1 MVSARCKLAYI
12 RVGTIMLIGSGKIS
26 ARKVVRRHASLDF
39 ASYILYIIFKN
50 LDFSCSKSLNCA
62 SNVQNKRAR
71 SMELEFAQTV
81 REHKGTIYTVCY
93 MFSNNPDEVADLFQ
107 EILINLWKGFLQF
120 RGDSN
125 VKTWIYRVSLNT
137 CISSERKKSRKVE
150 TLPLTMDIN
159 LFSDSDDD
167 TKQVQLLRDRIN
179 KLGPFDR
186 AIVLLW
192 LENLSYDEIGAIVGI
207 SAKNVSV
214 RLVRIK
220 DQLKKMS
227 NE

>member
-1 MVSARCKLAYI
+1 M
-12 RVGTIMLIGSGKIS
+12 
-26 ARKVVRRHASLDF
+26 
-39 ASYILYIIFKN
+39 
-50 LDFSCSKSLNCA
+50 
-62 SNVQNKRAR
+62 
-71 SMELEFAQTV
+71 
-81 REHKGTIYTVCY
+81 
-93 MFSNNPDEVADLFQ
+93 
-107 EILINLWKGFLQF
+107 
-120 RGDSN
+120 
-125 VKTWIYRVSLNT
+125 
-137 CISSERKKSRKVE
+137 E
-150 TLPLTMDIN
+150 TLPLSMDIN
-159 LFSDSDDD
+159 LFDDSDEDSR
-167 TKQVQLLRDRIN
+167 QIQLLRSRIN

>member
-1 MVSARCKLAYI
+1 
-12 RVGTIMLIGSGKIS
+12 
-26 ARKVVRRHASLDF
+26 
-39 ASYILYIIFKN
+39 
-50 LDFSCSKSLNCA
+50 
-62 SNVQNKRAR
+62 
-71 SMELEFAQTV
+71 
-81 REHKGTIYTVCY
+81 
-93 MFSNNPDEVADLFQ
+93 MFSNNPEEVVDLFQ
-107 EILINLWKGFLQF
+107 EILMNLWKGFSKF

-125 VKTWIYRVSLNT
+125 INTWIYRVSLNT
-137 CISSERKKSRKVE
+137 CISSERKKSRKIE

-159 LFSDSDDD
+159 LFADSDDD
-167 TKQVQLLRDRIN
+167 TKQVQMLRSRISR
-179 KLGPFDR
+179 LGPFDR

-220 DQLKKMS
+220 EQLKKMS

>member
-1 MVSARCKLAYI
+1 MCK
-12 RVGTIMLIGSGKIS
+12 TKETS
-26 ARKVVRRHASLDF
+26 
-39 ASYILYIIFKN
+39 
-50 LDFSCSKSLNCA
+50 
-62 SNVQNKRAR
+62 

-107 EILINLWKGFLQF
+107 EILINLWKGFPQF

-167 TKQVQLLRDRIN
+167 TKQVQMLRDRIN

>member
-1 MVSARCKLAYI
+1 
-12 RVGTIMLIGSGKIS
+12 
-26 ARKVVRRHASLDF
+26 
-39 ASYILYIIFKN
+39 
-50 LDFSCSKSLNCA
+50 
-62 SNVQNKRAR
+62 
-71 SMELEFAQTV
+71 MELKLTQTI

-93 MFSNNPDEVADLFQ
+93 MFSNNPQEVADLFQ
-107 EILINLWKGFLQF
+107 EILINLWKGFPKF

-125 VKTWIYRVSLNT
+125 VRTWIYRVSLNT
-137 CISSERKKSRKVE
+137 CISSERKKSRNKDI
-150 TLPLTMDIN
+150 LPLKMDIN
-159 LFSDSDDD
+159 LFDDSDEDS
-167 TKQVQLLRDRIN
+167 KQVQMLRARIS

>member
-1 MVSARCKLAYI
+1 
-12 RVGTIMLIGSGKIS
+12 
-26 ARKVVRRHASLDF
+26 
-39 ASYILYIIFKN
+39 
-50 LDFSCSKSLNCA
+50 
-62 SNVQNKRAR
+62 
-71 SMELEFAQTV
+71 
-81 REHKGTIYTVCY
+81 

-107 EILINLWKGFLQF
+107 EILINLWKGFPKF
-120 RGDSN
+120 RGESN
-125 VKTWIYRVSLNT
+125 VRTWIYRISLNT
-137 CISSERKKSRKVE
+137 CISSERKKSRMVE
-150 TLPLTMDIN
+150 TLPLTMDID
-159 LFSDSDDD
+159 LFSDSDDES
-167 TKQVQLLRDRIN
+167 KQVQMLRDRIN

-220 DQLKKMS
+220 EQLKKMS